1 MWNFFDIFLH
11 AHFFYFLKS
20 VPQAM
25 TTPPPAY
32 VEIVAR
38 RSTYVHIVTLWVFFF
53 QVLIYF
59 YFLEAAFAIYMHIYV
74 TTTKVLFFI
83 AQIAARTSTYV
94 HIVPLWFSFCDFF
107 VWKSPLLLSKVL
119 SSTYVCTNL
128 NQSNLNERDLS
139 QTILNQTNCATKKKL
154 N

>member
-1 MWNFFDIFLH
+1 
-11 AHFFYFLKS
+11 
-20 VPQAM
+20 M

-38 RSTYVHIVTLWVFFF
+38 RSTYVHIVTFWVFFF

-59 YFLEAAFAIYMHIYV
+59 YFLEAAFAIYMYIYV

-107 VWKSPLLLSKVL
+107 FLKVSSAFVQSPLEYLCMYKPKPIKPKRKRPKP
-119 SSTYVCTNL
+119 N
-128 NQSNLNERDLS
+128 NPKPN
-139 QTILNQTNCATKKKL
+139 
-154 N
+154 